1 MSPGSKESPTSDPV
15 VRRLDAIIALLIKAT
30 SQPSI
35 TDQIRV
41 LDGLG
46 LEAGEIG
53 RILGKPANYVSA
65 TLGRKPKRAKST
77 KRR

>member
-1 MSPGSKESPTSDPV
+1 MSPATKESPTADPV

-35 TDQIRV
+35 TDQIRI

-46 LEAGEIG
+46 LEPGEIG
-53 RILGKPANYVSA
+53 KIVGKPGNYVSA
-65 TLGRKPKRAKST
+65 ILGRKPKKAKST

>member
-1 MSPGSKESPTSDPV
+1 MSPASKESPAADPV

-35 TDQIRV
+35 TEQIRI

-53 RILGKPANYVSA
+53 KILGKPGNYVGA
-65 TLGRKPKRAKST
+65 VLGRKPKRAKST